1 MKKSKKN
8 VMQVEEFAEALKSI
22 AKDVSTDDKKKF
34 IEKHGGSEAT
44 ISRYLNGEVKD
55 TGIAY
60 KLLVFFKKEIN
71 KRNAILA

>member
-1 MKKSKKN
+1 MKKKQKST
-8 VMQVEEFAEALKSI
+8 MQIDEFAEALKAI
-22 AKDVSTDDKKKF
+22 APNVAVDDKKKF

-60 KLLVFFKKEIN
+60 KLLVFFKKEIA
-71 KRNAILA
+71 KRNAVLA